1 MLSEERQSGSGQ
13 RAKGE
18 VLQRKLV
25 LFVLFLVVLL
35 FVGLYG
41 YNIWRNVRSKARV
54 VRSCNETKGK
64 IHRTFKPHL
73 ARLLFGEKAS
83 GVKSDLV
90 GRVEMTC
97 QALTR
102 RLTWWRWNLTGTFQA
117 PVDRARQGRL
127 RRALTQAGQRCPAVM
142 SRLLKALP
150 FSEKITAARRKATVK
165 RLCSTLERALE
176 GSKVAPTPRPIWQWA
191 ESLPVLRGRD
201 QGQNRFRRR
210 PAGTRRSRRDK
221 GKSKNLP
228 PSSRKP

>member
-18 VLQRKLV
+18 VFQRNVV

-35 FVGLYG
+35 FSGLYG
-41 YNIWRNVRSKARV
+41 YNVWRNVRSKARV

-64 IHRTFKPHL
+64 IHRIFKPHL
-73 ARLLFGEKAS
+73 GRLLFGEKAPR
-83 GVKSDLV
+83 VKADLV

-97 QALTR
+97 QALTQ
-102 RLTWWRWNLTGTFQA
+102 RLAWWRWNLTGKFQV
-117 PVDRARQGRL
+117 PTDRARQARL
-127 RRALTQAGQRCPAVM
+127 RHALQQAGQRCPAVM

-165 RLCSTLERALE
+165 RLCSTLDRALE

-191 ESLPVLRGRD
+191 ETLPAVRGRG
-201 QGQNRFRRR
+201 QGQSRPRRR

-221 GKSKNLP
+221 GKSNIPPP
-228 PSSRKP
+228 PSRRP